1 MGSIRYILQIM
12 TPDIEVSRDVA
23 APPAVIFAAI
33 TDITRMGEW
42 SPECVSAE
50 WNEGFSA
57 PALGAMFTGHNR
69 NGDKEWS
76 VEAKIVDLVDN
87 QRFFFD
93 CIVRDFV
100 FSKWGYT
107 IEATNSGCR
116 ITEYTQDLRLE
127 SSLERSTMISGVSD
141 RATHNRAGMEAT
153 LERIAAAIE

>member
-1 MGSIRYILQIM
+1 MPKAEHAGMRSTRYILQIM

-100 FSKWGYT
+100 FSKW
-107 IEATNSGCR
+107 ATPSR
-116 ITEYTQDLRLE
+116 RP
-127 SSLERSTMISGVSD
+127 
-141 RATHNRAGMEAT
+141 
-153 LERIAAAIE
+153 IAAAALPNTHKTYASSPHLNAAP